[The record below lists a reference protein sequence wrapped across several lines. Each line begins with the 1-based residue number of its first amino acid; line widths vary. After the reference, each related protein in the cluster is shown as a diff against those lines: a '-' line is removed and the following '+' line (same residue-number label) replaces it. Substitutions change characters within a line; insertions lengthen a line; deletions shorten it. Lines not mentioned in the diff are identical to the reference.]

1 MYKYGEIWIY
11 MFNCYWIWE
20 GGWGG
25 GGGLCSKVFFKIYK
39 KF

>member
-11 MFNCYWIWE
+11 MFNCYWIWD
-20 GGWGG
+20 GGVG